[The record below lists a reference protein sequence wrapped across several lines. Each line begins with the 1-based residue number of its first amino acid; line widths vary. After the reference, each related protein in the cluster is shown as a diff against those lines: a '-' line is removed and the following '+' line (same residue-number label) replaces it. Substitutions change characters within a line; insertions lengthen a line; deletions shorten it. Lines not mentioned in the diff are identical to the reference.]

1 MMYKEFFI
9 NELFPEKRIPISDE
23 WLKQYEAK
31 KVDFNESSNCNYKS
45 YYYNIG
51 QLTKLWVSEFK
62 DSNSNSKSKWY
73 SIEINTEHSRSVK
86 YVDEIKLQIYSY
98 IRAKYPL
105 NLINSGQWAPIK
117 DEEKIEKYMYD
128 EYLKHYDL

>member
-9 NELFPEKRIPISDE
+9 NELFPEKRIRISDE

-31 KVDFNESSNCNYKS
+31 KVDFNESSNGNFKS

-51 QLTKLWVSEFK
+51 QLVKLWVSEFK
-62 DSNSNSKSKWY
+62 DSNSKLY

-98 IRAKYPL
+98 IRTK
-105 NLINSGQWAPIK
+105 GPIK
-117 DEEKIEKYMYD
+117 LTEIGQYGPIEDEEEVEKYMYD
-128 EYLKHYDL
+128 EYLKHYEL

>member
-23 WLKQYEAK
+23 WLKQYEDK
-31 KVDFNESSNCNYKS
+31 KVDFNESSNSNYKS

-51 QLTKLWVSEFK
+51 QLTKLWVSEFR
-62 DSNSNSKSKWY
+62 DSNSKLY
-73 SIEINTEHSRSVK
+73 SIEINTERSRSVK

-98 IRAKYPL
+98 IRTKVPMKL
-105 NLINSGQWAPIK
+105 TETGQYEPIE
-117 DEEKIEKYMYD
+117 DDAEVEKYMYD
-128 EYLKHYDL
+128 EYLKHSEL

>member
-9 NELFPEKRIPISDE
+9 NELFPEKRIRISDE

-31 KVDFNESSNCNYKS
+31 KVDFNESSNGNFKS

-51 QLTKLWVSEFK
+51 QLVKLWVSEFR
-62 DSNSNSKSKWY
+62 DSNSKLY

-98 IRAKYPL
+98 IRTKGPMKL
-105 NLINSGQWAPIK
+105 TETGQYGPIE
-117 DEEKIEKYMYD
+117 DEEEIEKYMYD
-128 EYLKHYDL
+128 EYLKHYEL